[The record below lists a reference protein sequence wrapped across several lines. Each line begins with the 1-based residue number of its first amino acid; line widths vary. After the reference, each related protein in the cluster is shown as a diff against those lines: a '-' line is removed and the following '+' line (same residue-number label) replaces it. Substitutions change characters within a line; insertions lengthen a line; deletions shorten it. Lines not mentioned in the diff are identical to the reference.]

1 MKFRDAGVQRTVMV
15 RGKCLSVN
23 VRQKQLSIFVALGEY
38 KGEMVEIEERSED
51 KAVRRWQD
59 VAASRDLGQ

>member
-1 MKFRDAGVQRTVMV
+1 MV

-51 KAVRRWQD
+51 KALRRWQD